1 MKICLLPDNSKGNM
15 GLSSHNL
22 AYFAFLRA
30 FARGLLEKSIFEFY
44 LAKRAK
50 NRKARKGNIGLSS
63 HNLAYFA
70 YLRSFARGL
79 LEKLIFEFYLAKRAK
94 NRKARI

>member
-1 MKICLLPDNSKGNM
+1 M
-15 GLSSHNL
+15 L
-22 AYFAFLRA
+22 AGFQATTWRTLRI
-30 FARGLLEKSIFEFY
+30 FVPLREVFQKKSIFEFS

-50 NRKARKGNIGLSS
+50 NRKARKGNMGLSS

-79 LEKLIFEFYLAKRAK
+79 L
-94 NRKARI
+94 